1 MPDGDLEEVKK
12 QVAKEIKLLAQKTEK
27 DCKKAKELCEEQA
40 KLADNK
46 EPSEDDKKRVVDLH
60 KALENFSKSY
70 SAQLDTTNQRI
81 NQVLK
86 TAVPKDNQTVADWQK
101 GMAKWYKDLIE
112 KEPGLKIGPDTTVT
126 GDVSI
131 KDKKATLKF
140 NFKFKNP

>member
-1 MPDGDLEEVKK
+1 MPDGDLEDVKK
-12 QVAKEIKLLAQKTEK
+12 QVAKEVKLLAQKTEK
-27 DCKKAKELCEEQA
+27 DCKKAKELCDEQA
-40 KLADNK
+40 QLADK
-46 EPSEDDKKRVVDLH
+46 KDPSEDDKKRAVDLR
-60 KALENFSKSY
+60 KALDDFSKSY
-70 SAQLDTTNQRI
+70 ATQLDNTNSRI

-86 TAVPKDNQTVADWQK
+86 TKVPKDDRTAADWQK